1 MKTNPFVWNMG
12 FMVLPHL
19 PQGKFVSEY
28 KSELIFPWDTSLPGP
43 ISFNDLS
50 KEEFFIY
57 MAVDSPALPVVCLI
71 KKWNI

>member
-1 MKTNPFVWNMG
+1 MG
-12 FMVLPHL
+12 FMVFPCL

-28 KSELIFPWDTSLPGP
+28 KSEPIFPPDPSLPGP

-50 KEEFFIY
+50 KEEFFMY
-57 MAVDSPALPVVCLI
+57 MAVDGWCPCLTWVLPD